1 MFDIGFWEML
11 VLCVLGLLVL
21 GPSKLPE
28 VAIKI
33 GNYIGRARSMV
44 NSFSRQ
50 MRQEIELA
58 PLRPDS
64 PEKPHASEKPDAS
77 EKLDRTEEEE

>member
-1 MFDIGFWEML
+1 ML

-21 GPSKLPE
+21 GPNKLPE

-33 GNYIGRARSMV
+33 GNYLGRARSMV

-50 MRQEIELA
+50 MRQEIELT
-58 PLRPDS
+58 PMRPDVPQE
-64 PEKPHASEKPDAS
+64 PEEAEEK
-77 EKLDRTEEEE
+77 E